1 MLRWMFLVAYFD
13 LHNENIIQAF
23 VKGVYKILNIYKK
36 TVKKHKNNKKITNY
50 YKYLA
55 GNYGYNNNTL

>member
-1 MLRWMFLVAYFD
+1 MFLIAYFD

-23 VKGVYKILNIYKK
+23 VKDVYKILNIYKK

-50 YKYLA
+50 YKYLV
-55 GNYGYNNNTL
+55 GNKGYNSRTL